1 MDLYKIGSSMHVK
14 RKLTLKGLL
23 DPFTLLKF
31 NQAYRE
37 IQAGDQLEI
46 LYEGANLPGELFKV
60 MPKGGFKVISGQ
72 SLEDETHF
80 RIILEKKSVEAD
92 SHNKHDITRNK

>member
-1 MDLYKIGSSMHVK
+1 LQMHIK
-14 RKLTLKGLL
+14 RKLKLKGLL

-46 LYEGANLPGELFKV
+46 LYEGAGMPEELFKV
-60 MPKGGFKVISGQ
+60 MPVNGFKIISEQ
-72 SLEDETHF
+72 ALENEALF
-80 RIILEKKSVEAD
+80 RIILEKKSVSNTETTT
-92 SHNKHDITRNK
+92 SRGCKYP